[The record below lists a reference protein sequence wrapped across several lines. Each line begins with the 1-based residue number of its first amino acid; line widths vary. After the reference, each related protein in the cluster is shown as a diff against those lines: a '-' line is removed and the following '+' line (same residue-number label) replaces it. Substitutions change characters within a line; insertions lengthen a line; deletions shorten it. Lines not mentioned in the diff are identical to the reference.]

1 MVATRSTMTGTHE
14 GRFEIGPFREIP
26 PTGRR
31 VEWKHMH
38 FFRWVDGKNTDLWH
52 IMDTPGLMRQ
62 LGTSQETPQR
72 EGASV

>member
-1 MVATRSTMTGTHE
+1 
-14 GRFEIGPFREIP
+14 
-26 PTGRR
+26 
-31 VEWKHMH
+31 MH